1 MSKTHQHC
9 LWLGGEG
16 RVVFVI
22 FAYFSYYLIE
32 AEKTSVTQWPAL
44 RVSLVRQKIIN
55 PNN

>member
-1 MSKTHQHC
+1 MRETNQHC

-22 FAYFSYYLIE
+22 FAYFSYSLIE
-32 AEKTSVTQWPAL
+32 VEKISVTQWPAL
-44 RVSLVRQKIIN
+44 RASLLRQKIID